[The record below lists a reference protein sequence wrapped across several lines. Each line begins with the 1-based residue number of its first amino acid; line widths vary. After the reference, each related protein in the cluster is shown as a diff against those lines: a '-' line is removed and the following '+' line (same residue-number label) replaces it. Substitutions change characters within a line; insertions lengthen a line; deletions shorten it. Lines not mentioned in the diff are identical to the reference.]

1 MKFNYGAEKKKF
13 EEIWSRLEKE
23 YAEAGMGQHAIEEM
37 KAYDW
42 EVFKKE
48 RTYCNH
54 NQKINEKLFDNGDEI
69 EFDKHPILE
78 KYVEAFTCEDTPFM
92 DRKHGWIEMLD
103 HEEIT
108 IFLKASPDKLE
119 ILTEYIFN
127 DKSQSEI
134 ATQMGISQ
142 GALSQQLKT
151 IRKNLKKFL

>member
-1 MKFNYGAEKKKF
+1 M
-13 EEIWSRLEKE
+13 S
-23 YAEAGMGQHAIEEM
+23 QHAIEEM
-37 KAYDW
+37 KSYDW

-78 KYVEAFTCEDTPFM
+78 KNIEAFTCEDTPFM
-92 DRKHGWIEMLD
+92 DRKYGWIEMLD

-108 IFLKASPDKLE
+108 VFLKASPDKLE
-119 ILTEYIFN
+119 ILTEYVFN

-134 ATQMGISQ
+134 AVQMGISQ
-142 GALSQQLKT
+142 GALSQQIST
-151 IRKNLKKFL
+151 IRKNLKKFI

>member
-1 MKFNYGAEKKKF
+1 M
-13 EEIWSRLEKE
+13 
-23 YAEAGMGQHAIEEM
+23 
-37 KAYDW
+37 
-42 EVFKKE
+42 
-48 RTYCNH
+48 
-54 NQKINEKLFDNGDEI
+54 
-69 EFDKHPILE
+69 
-78 KYVEAFTCEDTPFM
+78 EAFTCEDTPFM